1 MLNLTNVAIDGYTY
15 SKVVGLENKC
25 LNPTQISK
33 LFLKAK
39 KHKKLEKYDFCQ
51 QESYNA

>member
-1 MLNLTNVAIDGYTY
+1 MLNLTNVTIDGYTY

-25 LNPTQISK
+25 LNPAQISR
-33 LFLKAK
+33 LFLKVQ

-51 QESYNA
+51 HEICDA